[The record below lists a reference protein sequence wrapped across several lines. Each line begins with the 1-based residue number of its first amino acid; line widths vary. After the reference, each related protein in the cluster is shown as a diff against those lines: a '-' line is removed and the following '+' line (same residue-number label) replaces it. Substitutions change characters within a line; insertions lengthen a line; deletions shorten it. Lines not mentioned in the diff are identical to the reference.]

1 MIRNISMYVKD
12 ILQNMRD
19 AEEFIQGMPY
29 EQFVADKKTF
39 NAVVRAIEVIGE
51 AAKNVPASIRDKYP
65 TVPWK
70 EMGAMRDKVIHFY
83 FGVNREAVW
92 LAVKERIPAIKPVI
106 EQILRELEKQ
116 PGSTADT

>member
-1 MIRNISMYVKD
+1 MNRNIALYVRD
-12 ILQNMRD
+12 ILQNMQD
-19 AEEFIQGMPY
+19 AEEFIQGMSY
-29 EQFVADKKTF
+29 EQFAADKKTF
-39 NAVVRAIEVIGE
+39 NAVLRSIEVIGE
-51 AAKNVPASIRDKYP
+51 AAKNVPAVIRDKYP

-106 EQILRELEKQ
+106 EQILREL
-116 PGSTADT
+116 GRYGN